1 MSAKSSE
8 DGWGG
13 RASVGSESGMGM
25 VAGGGG
31 GGGGMVDDAELV
43 EGAELDVRVGDMLGV
58 RGMVA
63 LHALSSTE

>member
-1 MSAKSSE
+1 
-8 DGWGG
+8 
-13 RASVGSESGMGM
+13 MGM